1 MHLLVPDKFIYLC
14 APRTGSRTTR
24 EALVKHCGAQE
35 VGDMHHAYRE
45 ELEALETEL
54 PVYSMMRDPFS
65 YVMAAFARDPNPK
78 LAAFARDPNPRFE
91 DFINSWKPDCLD
103 EWDNAMTPY
112 EGFVHHYFIF
122 ENGLEDFF
130 ERVGFG
136 GVPLTNK
143 GRYETPNWKPICEDV
158 GFGGVPLT
166 NKGRYETPNWK
177 PICEDDEITIRMRF
191 KRDFDRYADWV
202 QKNERPAIV

>member
-1 MHLLVPDKFIYLC
+1 MHLLVPDQFIYLC

-65 YVMAAFARDPNPK
+65 YVM
-78 LAAFARDPNPRFE
+78 AAFARDPNPRFE

-143 GRYETPNWKPICEDV
+143 GRYETPNWKPICED
-158 GFGGVPLT
+158 
-166 NKGRYETPNWK
+166 
-177 PICEDDEITIRMRF
+177 DEITIRMRF
-191 KRDFDRYADWV
+191 KKDFERYEHWRLVNSQIRAM
-202 QKNERPAIV
+202 I